1 MEGQLSQLRVSLF
14 FTIIIVY
21 EFLVWLMNVVFNFTV
36 DYNKNMY
43 MYIIVRTIVY
53 IIIIGNSVVERLS
66 TAIT

>member
-14 FTIIIVY
+14 FTIITVY

-43 MYIIVRTIVY
+43 MYIIIRTIVY

-66 TAIT
+66 PAIT